1 MGKIKLFP
9 TQILSRPSTWR
20 PGAVAGLGEPLN
32 HHLLRGKEI
41 EKIELHNRKLYRSPS
56 GIGTSREPSWAL
68 WEISPSWDGKRRL
81 RGQVVD
87 HFFSPR
93 QVVDH
98 FFALR
103 QGQLGRLRL
112 VFAARGPASRPWR
125 RLRLLHRFFKRYIFL
140 KDLRGIRRDPKTARR
155 TRTSPAVGRLG
166 LPGLSAGS
174 AGVSG

>member
-1 MGKIKLFP
+1 MEKKDD
-9 TQILSRPSTWR
+9 
-20 PGAVAGLGEPLN
+20 N
-32 HHLLRGKEI
+32 DLRGQPQE
-41 EKIELHNRKLYRSPS
+41 
-56 GIGTSREPSWAL
+56 GSRGGV
-68 WEISPSWDGKRRL
+68 IRRL

-103 QGQLGRLRL
+103 QGQALASS
-112 VFAARGPASRPWR
+112 VF
-125 RLRLLHRFFKRYIFL
+125 LIEYIFF

-155 TRTSPAVGRLG
+155 TTTSPAVGRLG